1 MIDNSSEPE
10 STLSK
15 PFVARFKAMPLIQ
28 ANPLNSTDAL
38 KMRKELSQSSN
49 EGHETPIIKS
59 LFDVKGNSK
68 FKNDKKPSAS
78 GTSQADSSSD
88 QDEEDKEE

>member
-1 MIDNSSEPE
+1 
-10 STLSK
+10 
-15 PFVARFKAMPLIQ
+15 MPLIQ

-38 KMRKELSQSSN
+38 KMRKELSQGSN

-68 FKNDKKPSAS
+68 FKNDKKPSS
-78 GTSQADSSSD
+78 GTSLADSSSD
-88 QDEEDKEE
+88 QDEEEKE